1 MVRPPATGP
10 PALLSRVFGWFF
22 TKGINRERERADH
35 DMAAPEDG
43 DDAAQRAR
51 LKDLSSALDN
61 HRSTSAPQTG
71 PAGAPSPAGLG
82 QAVNLG
88 FRVMSEFVA
97 SVVVGAVIGWAIDHW
112 LGSSPVAL
120 ILFIGLGTAAGF
132 WNVYRIAVGSSGRPG
147 GQ

>member
-1 MVRPPATGP
+1 MGP
-10 PALLSRVFGWFF
+10 
-22 TKGINRERERADH
+22 
-35 DMAAPEDG
+35 PEDG

-51 LKDLSSALDN
+51 LKDLSSALDS
-61 HRSTSAPQTG
+61 HRKTSAPQADPTG
-71 PAGAPSPAGLG
+71 VSSPAGLG

-112 LGSSPVAL
+112 FGSSPVAL

-147 GQ
+147 GR

>member
-1 MVRPPATGP
+1 
-10 PALLSRVFGWFF
+10 
-22 TKGINRERERADH
+22 
-35 DMAAPEDG
+35 MAAPEDG

-61 HRSTSAPQTG
+61 QRSTSAPQ
-71 PAGAPSPAGLG
+71 AGSAGVSAPGGIG

-147 GQ
+147 GR